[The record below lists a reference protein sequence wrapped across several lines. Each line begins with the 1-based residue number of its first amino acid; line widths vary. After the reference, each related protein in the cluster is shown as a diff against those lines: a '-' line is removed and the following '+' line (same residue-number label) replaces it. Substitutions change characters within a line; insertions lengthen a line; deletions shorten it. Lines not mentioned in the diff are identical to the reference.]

1 MAISIAESIHI
12 GLTDILTRKVRS
24 IVTIVGIILGVMSIM
39 VVLAIVNGMSKSTLS
54 WMQERG
60 GTNKVEVHRNWQWDF
75 RKGGKDYFTLNE
87 IEYIQSLFPE
97 VKAFSPTVRENQ
109 IEIKVEDI
117 VYNSDVYGVM
127 PDMVIS
133 DEWTTSQGRFI
144 NDLDVNESSNIAI
157 LGSTVATELFASQNP
172 LGRYISIG
180 GQKLMVVG
188 IMTEKY
194 LKPQGGEQ
202 AFSENSLEYMNN
214 RVFVPLSTMLHKISP
229 SQNIGSFEIKTFS
242 PEQAKTISTKLES
255 VVLNLRQGKEIFSV
269 TSMEEQ
275 IAAMKQNSMIFTAIF
290 VMIAVIS
297 LLVGG
302 IVIMNIMLA
311 SIKERTREI
320 GVRLAIGARRMDIF
334 LQFLVQ
340 TLLITAMGGILGI
353 IIGFSILDMVGN
365 YLQIAVLASVQMIWI
380 SLAVSVGVGLIFGI
394 APAVRA
400 SNLDPVIALRED

>member
-1 MAISIAESIHI
+1 
-12 GLTDILTRKVRS
+12 
-24 IVTIVGIILGVMSIM
+24 
-39 VVLAIVNGMSKSTLS
+39 
-54 WMQERG
+54 
-60 GTNKVEVHRNWQWDF
+60 
-75 RKGGKDYFTLNE
+75 
-87 IEYIQSLFPE
+87 
-97 VKAFSPTVRENQ
+97 
-109 IEIKVEDI
+109 
-117 VYNSDVYGVM
+117 
-127 PDMVIS
+127 
-133 DEWTTSQGRFI
+133 
-144 NDLDVNESSNIAI
+144 
-157 LGSTVATELFASQNP
+157 
-172 LGRYISIG
+172 
-180 GQKLMVVG
+180 
-188 IMTEKY
+188 
-194 LKPQGGEQ
+194 
-202 AFSENSLEYMNN
+202 
-214 RVFVPLSTMLHKISP
+214 MLHKISP

-242 PEQAKTISTKLES
+242 PEQAKALRPKLEN

-275 IAAMKQNSMIFTAIF
+275 MAAMKQNSMIFTAIF

-353 IIGFSILDMVGN
+353 VIGFSILDLVGN